1 MTLLAPPAPAPL
13 REGRAPHPADARE
26 VPPPFLLATSVYEPT
41 HAIVWPEH
49 RHEEHELLWS
59 DRGVVTMVVD
69 GRRWTVTPGVGLW
82 IPAGVLHHGSTR
94 DHTAVRATYFAPRP
108 WTSSWDRPV
117 AVAVNPA
124 MRQLL
129 IYLKRARMTIEQRV
143 RAQQVCIDMLQTA
156 EALHFDVP
164 LPRDR
169 RLAPLVEEVLRDP
182 ADDRS
187 LEQWASVL
195 NMTSRTITRAF
206 VAEVA
211 MSFARWRR
219 LVRMHAA
226 LGDLGAGASVKVVA
240 RRVGYNSPSAFVAAF
255 HKTIGCTPGDL
266 AARL

>member
-1 MTLLAPPAPAPL
+1 MTLLAPPAPASI
-13 REGRAPHPADARE
+13 REGHAPTDQRE
-26 VPPPFLLATSVYEPT
+26 VPAPFLLATSVYEPT
-41 HAIVWPEH
+41 SALTWPSH
-49 RHEEHELLWS
+49 DHEEHELLWS

-82 IPAGVLHHGSTR
+82 IPAGVTHHGSTR
-94 DHTAVRATYFAPRP
+94 DHTAVRATYFTPGS
-108 WTSSWDRPV
+108 WTASWDRPV
-117 AVAVNPA
+117 AIAVNPA

-129 IYLKRARMTIEQRV
+129 IYLKRARMTVEQRV

-164 LPRDR
+164 LPQDA
-169 RLAPLVEEVLRDP
+169 RLAPLVAEVLRDP

-187 LEQWASVL
+187 LDQWAARL
-195 NMTSRTITRAF
+195 NMTSRTVTRAF

-226 LGDLGAGASVKVVA
+226 LGDLGDGASVKVVA
-240 RRVGYNSPSAFVAAF
+240 RRVGYNSTSAFVAAF
-255 HKTIGCTPGDL
+255 HRTIGCTPGDL